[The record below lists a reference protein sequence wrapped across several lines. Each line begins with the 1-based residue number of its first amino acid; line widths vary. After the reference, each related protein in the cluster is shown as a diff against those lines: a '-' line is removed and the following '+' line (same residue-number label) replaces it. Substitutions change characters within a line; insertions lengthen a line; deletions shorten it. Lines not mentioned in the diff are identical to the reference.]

1 MKFKLAIAFSLA
13 MALIGLSAVF
23 VEGQLPATRLQNRFT
38 GLSLPMFVTHA
49 GDGSGR
55 LFIVERA
62 GVIRVVQ
69 PGSNTSTVYLNI
81 TPLTTTD
88 GERGLLSIAFH
99 PDFESNRRFFCY
111 FTRAAD
117 GAIQISEFEQS
128 AADPNVA
135 IATEKPIITVPHPG
149 FANHNGGTLAF
160 GPDGYLYAATGDGG
174 GANDPNNNAQNINS
188 LLGKMLRIDV
198 NVPAGQQPPYSIPP
212 TNPFAGATPGADEIF
227 ARGLRNPFRWSF
239 DRGGT
244 NQIWL
249 ADVGQD
255 AWEEV
260 NTIVSGGNYGWRVY
274 EGTSCTNLDAGLCNP
289 ANFLPPVFVYSSQIT
304 SSRCSITG
312 GYVYRGNLGTLPNGS
327 YIYGD
332 FCTGEILLWNNGQQ
346 QPLHNISGF
355 TLVGFGEDE
364 AGELYVAH
372 MNHGIVQKVVPA
384 RANADFGGDQ
394 RTDLAIFRPSNNT
407 YYILNPN
414 NGNIRVQGVFH
425 DVGGQKFSAAEDFD
439 GDGRTDVGFYSEDG
453 GWQYESSSNGTIQF
467 ATWGEPGDIRMPGDY
482 DGDGRA
488 DLVVW
493 RPSNGTWYQR
503 MATGVIST
511 AHWGEADDIPIS
523 GDFDGD
529 GRYDLA
535 VWRPSNGNWYVVF
548 SLNNSIQVN
557 TYGEPNDIP
566 ATGDFDGDGRN
577 DLAVFRPSTGQW
589 FRKLSSNNSFA
600 VTSWGQNED
609 VPAVGD
615 YDGDGRDDMA
625 VWRPATGTW
634 FIIRSS
640 GGTLQIDGWG
650 IPGDIP
656 VPSRDNP

>member
-1 MKFKLAIAFSLA
+1 MTSKWAIAFSLILA
-13 MALIGLSAVF
+13 ATAASPVY
-23 VEGQLPATRLQNRFT
+23 VKGQIPATRLQTRFT
-38 GLSLPMFVTHA
+38 GLSSPMFVTNA

-69 PGSNTSTVYLNI
+69 PGTNTPTVYLNI
-81 TPLTTTD
+81 TSLTTVD

-99 PDFESNRRFFCY
+99 PDFENNRRFFCY

-128 AADPNVA
+128 AANPNVA
-135 IATEKPIITVPHPG
+135 VATEKPIITIPHPG

-160 GPDGYLYAATGDGG
+160 GPDGYLYVATGDGG
-174 GANDPNNNAQNINS
+174 GANDPNGNAQNLNS

-198 NVPAGQQPPYSIPP
+198 NVPGGQQPPYSIPA

-244 NQIWL
+244 NQLWL

-260 NTIVSGGNYGWRVY
+260 NNIVSGGNYGWRVY
-274 EGTSCTNLDAGLCNP
+274 EGTSCTNLDPGLCNP
-289 ANFLPPVFVYSSQIT
+289 ANFLPPVFVYSSQVT
-304 SSRCSITG
+304 SARCSITG
-312 GYVYRGNLGTLPNGS
+312 GYVYRGGLGTLPNGS

-332 FCTGEILLWNNGQQ
+332 FCTGEILLWNNAQQ
-346 QPLHNISGF
+346 NPLHNISGF

-372 MNHGIVQKVVPA
+372 MNHGIVQKVVPSK
-384 RANADFGGDQ
+384 ANADFSGDA
-394 RTDLAIFRPSNNT
+394 RTDLAIHRPSNNT
-407 YYILNPN
+407 LYILDPN
-414 NGNIRVQGVFH
+414 TGNVSVQSVFSP
-425 DVGGQKFSAAEDFD
+425 GGGATQPAGEDYD
-439 GDGRTDVGFYSEDG
+439 GDRTTDIAFFNSAG
-453 GWQYESSSNGTIQF
+453 GWQYQLSSDDSIQF
-467 ATWGEPGDIRMPGDY
+467 AAWGEPGDIPMPGDY

-488 DLVVW
+488 DLVIW
-493 RPSNGTWYQR
+493 RPSNGTWYLR

-511 AHWGEADDIPIS
+511 AQWGELNDVPIS

-548 SLNNSIQVN
+548 SMNNSIQVN

-577 DLAVFRPSTGQW
+577 DLALFRPSTGQW
-589 FRKLSSNNSFA
+589 FRKMSSNNSFA
-600 VTSWGQNED
+600 VNSWGENGD
-609 VPAVGD
+609 VPVVGD
-615 YDGDGRDDMA
+615 YDGDGRDDIA
-625 VWRPATGTW
+625 VWRPASGTW
-634 FIIRSS
+634 FVVRSS
-640 GGTLQIDGWG
+640 GGILQVAGWG
-650 IPGDIP
+650 VPGDIP
-656 VPSRDNP
+656 APSRDAP